1 MERDT
6 NQMSQSGAL
15 CRSGCG
21 FYGSPATDGLCSQCY
36 KDALKRKQAAGRG
49 SPTVSGVMS
58 SLGLAAS
65 SSSSTSESAS
75 SASVV
80 AVSDAALNTASPTV
94 PPILAS
100 TSQDAAVSEAC
111 CLLQKADLNLDA
123 CGATSKSAESVTSE
137 TGSQQDD
144 QKDQKK
150 KKNRC
155 RICRKKVGLTGFQC
169 RCGGLFCSLHRY
181 SNEHD
186 CTFDY
191 KEMGAQE
198 IRKNNPVVV
207 GDKIQKI

>member
-6 NQMSQSGAL
+6 NEMPQSGAL

-36 KDALKRKQAAGRG
+36 KEALRRAQAAGRG
-49 SPTVSGVMS
+49 SPTGMS
-58 SLGLAAS
+58 AHLGNAAAAAS
-65 SSSSTSESAS
+65 SSSESPLSTSI
-75 SASVV
+75 
-80 AVSDAALNTASPTV
+80 AALSNSALNPTSPTV
-94 PPILAS
+94 PPVVAS
-100 TSQDAAVSEAC
+100 TSEDAAVSEE
-111 CLLQKADLNLDA
+111 ADLDMDTCGETSKLA
-123 CGATSKSAESVTSE
+123 VGATSEA
-137 TGSQQDD
+137 GSQQGG

-150 KKNRC
+150 KNRC
-155 RICRKKVGLTGFQC
+155 RVCRKKVGLIGFQC

-181 SNEHD
+181 SDEHD

>member
-36 KDALKRKQAAGRG
+36 KDALKRKQTAGRG
-49 SPTVSGVMS
+49 SPTAASS

-65 SSSSTSESAS
+65 SSSSSSECAS
-75 SASVV
+75 SASVA
-80 AVSDAALNTASPTV
+80 AVSDPALNTASPTV
-94 PPILAS
+94 PPVLAS

-111 CLLQKADLNLDA
+111 CLLQKADLDA
-123 CGATSKSAESVTSE
+123 PSKSTESVTSE

-155 RICRKKVGLTGFQC
+155 RMCRKKVGLTGFQC

>member
-49 SPTVSGVMS
+49 SPT
-58 SLGLAAS
+58 A

-75 SASVV
+75 SASVA
-80 AVSDAALNTASPTV
+80 AVSDPALNTASPTV
-94 PPILAS
+94 PPVLAS
-100 TSQDAAVSEAC
+100 TSQDAAVSE
-111 CLLQKADLNLDA
+111 KADLNLDA

>member
-49 SPTVSGVMS
+49 SPTGMSAPLGVA
-58 SLGLAAS
+58 AAS
-65 SSSSTSESAS
+65 SSNESAS
-75 SASVV
+75 STNIA
-80 AVSDAALNTASPTV
+80 AVSDSALNTASPTV
-94 PPILAS
+94 PPVVAS
-100 TSQDAAVSEAC
+100 TSKDAAVSE
-111 CLLQKADLNLDA
+111 KADLNLDA
-123 CGATSKSAESVTSE
+123 CGAASKSAESVTSE

>member
-49 SPTVSGVMS
+49 SPT
-58 SLGLAAS
+58 AS
-65 SSSSTSESAS
+65 SSSSESAS
-75 SASVV
+75 SASIA
-80 AVSDAALNTASPTV
+80 AVSDPALNTASPTV
-94 PPILAS
+94 PPVVAS
-100 TSQDAAVSEAC
+100 TSQDAAVSE
-111 CLLQKADLNLDA
+111 KTDLNLDA
-123 CGATSKSAESVTSE
+123 CGAPSKSTESVTSE

>member
-49 SPTVSGVMS
+49 SPTGMSTPLGVA
-58 SLGLAAS
+58 AAS
-65 SSSSTSESAS
+65 SSNESAS
-75 SASVV
+75 STSIA
-80 AVSDAALNTASPTV
+80 AVSDSALNTASPTV
-94 PPILAS
+94 PPVVAS
-100 TSQDAAVSEAC
+100 TSKDAAVSE
-111 CLLQKADLNLDA
+111 KADLNLDA
-123 CGATSKSAESVTSE
+123 CGAASKSAESVTSE

>member
-21 FYGSPATDGLCSQCY
+21 FYGSTATDGLCSQCY

-49 SPTVSGVMS
+49 SPTVLGVMS

-65 SSSSTSESAS
+65 SSSTSESAS
-75 SASVV
+75 SASVA
-80 AVSDAALNTASPTV
+80 AVSDPALNTASPTV
-94 PPILAS
+94 PPVLAS
-100 TSQDAAVSEAC
+100 TSQDAAVSE
-111 CLLQKADLNLDA
+111 KADLNLDA
-123 CGATSKSAESVTSE
+123 CGAPSKSAESVTSE

-155 RICRKKVGLTGFQC
+155 RICRKKVGLTVL
-169 RCGGLFCSLHRY
+169 RS
-181 SNEHD
+181 
-186 CTFDY
+186 
-191 KEMGAQE
+191 
-198 IRKNNPVVV
+198 
-207 GDKIQKI
+207 

>member
-36 KDALKRKQAAGRG
+36 KDALKRKQTTGRG
-49 SPTVSGVMS
+49 SPT
-58 SLGLAAS
+58 AS
-65 SSSSTSESAS
+65 SSSSESAS
-75 SASVV
+75 SASIA
-80 AVSDAALNTASPTV
+80 AVSDPALNTASPTV
-94 PPILAS
+94 PPVVAS

-111 CLLQKADLNLDA
+111 SLLQKTDLNLDA
-123 CGATSKSAESVTSE
+123 CGAPSKSAESVTSE

>member
-1 MERDT
+1 MLVSPLKGNDSNRVVAVRDEGRILRINSAT
-6 NQMSQSGAL
+6 FDDWPGVVPGVVTQAIVRWF
-15 CRSGCG
+15 RS
-21 FYGSPATDGLCSQCY
+21 
-36 KDALKRKQAAGRG
+36 
-49 SPTVSGVMS
+49 
-58 SLGLAAS
+58 AS
-65 SSSSTSESAS
+65 SSSSSSESAS
-75 SASVV
+75 SASVA
-80 AVSDAALNTASPTV
+80 AVSDPALNTASPTV
-94 PPILAS
+94 PPVLAS
-100 TSQDAAVSEAC
+100 TSQDAAVSE
-111 CLLQKADLNLDA
+111 KADLNLDA
-123 CGATSKSAESVTSE
+123 CGAPSKSTESVTSE

>member
-21 FYGSPATDGLCSQCY
+21 FYGSTATDGLCSQCY

-49 SPTVSGVMS
+49 SPT
-58 SLGLAAS
+58 A

-75 SASVV
+75 SASVA
-80 AVSDAALNTASPTV
+80 AVSDPALNTASPTV
-94 PPILAS
+94 PPVLAS
-100 TSQDAAVSEAC
+100 TSQDAAVSE
-111 CLLQKADLNLDA
+111 KADLNLDA
-123 CGATSKSAESVTSE
+123 CGAPSKSAESVTSE

-169 RCGGLFCSLHRY
+169 RCGGLFCSIHRY